1 MVMRSR
7 AGTIADAVV
16 SEIFTTVLHVLIY
29 KSGATIVFSS
39 STATSSRNMEPVTST
54 SSMLAA
60 HDPRRVLV
68 TGVGGPSG
76 KAATAALRARGFFV
90 LGVDMNIVPNDADQ
104 FAQVPSAMDTTYPD
118 VLRRLIHEWHIGWLF
133 PTVAEELVVVA
144 ELADELRTKG
154 VTIFISNPEAVHICH
169 DKWATSQALRRMG
182 IAVPMSAVGNSDD
195 PTVRSIGFPA
205 VSRPRVGRGGRGVVV
220 HDGPGIAPAVA
231 EPIWQEYMGG
241 TEYDVL
247 LVRHPGASQDV
258 IMRQV
263 FEKTLLKDGR
273 VGNAIEVKAVEA
285 PDVAALAEDAA
296 RALALTGPLD
306 MDIRRGDD
314 GIPRLLEIN
323 ARIGAHALRAPKLFN
338 VLVELVQQGNR
349 G

>member
-1 MVMRSR
+1 M
-7 AGTIADAVV
+7 AN
-16 SEIFTTVLHVLIY
+16 
-29 KSGATIVFSS
+29 ATPSS
-39 STATSSRNMEPVTST
+39 NQ
-54 SSMLAA
+54 AA
-60 HDPRRVLV
+60 QDPQRVLV

-76 KAATAALRARGFFV
+76 RAATAALKARGFFI
-90 LGVDMNIVPNDADQ
+90 LGVDMNVVPNDVDQ
-104 FAQVPSAMDTTYPD
+104 FEQVPSALDPRYPD
-118 VLRRLIHEWHIGWLF
+118 ALRHLIHEWQIGWLF

-144 ELADELRTKG
+144 QLADELRAKG
-154 VTIFISNPEAVHICH
+154 VAIFISSPEAVHICH
-169 DKWATSQALRRMG
+169 DKWATSQALDEMG
-182 IAVPMSAVGNSDD
+182 IAVPMSAVGGSDD
-195 PTVRSIGFPA
+195 PAVRSIGFPA

-220 HDGPGIAPAVA
+220 HDGPGIAPAAV

-247 LVRHPGASQDV
+247 LVRRQNTPQDV

-263 FEKTLLKDGR
+263 FEKTLLVDGR
-273 VGNAIEVKAVEA
+273 VGNAVEVRAVDA
-285 PDVAALAEDAA
+285 PDVAALAENAA

-323 ARIGAHALRAPKLFN
+323 ARIGTHALRAPKLFN